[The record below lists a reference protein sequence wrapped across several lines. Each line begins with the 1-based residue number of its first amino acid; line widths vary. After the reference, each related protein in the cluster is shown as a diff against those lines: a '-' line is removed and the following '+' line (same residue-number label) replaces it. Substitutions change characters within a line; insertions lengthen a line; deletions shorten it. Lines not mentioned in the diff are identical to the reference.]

1 MSERTNVENFSI
13 WVGGQLKR
21 LRTYV
26 DTQIAAQGATLTAA
40 IAQSRAELKAEILG
54 GASAAYDT
62 LLEIQ
67 QAIQSDQSA
76 LTAFTT
82 ALGKRVR
89 VDASQTFTAAEQGQ
103 ARTNIG
109 AVGVDDLGV
118 EVDYVAAATAA
129 MNS

>member
-1 MSERTNVENFSI
+1 MATPERTNVENLAV
-13 WVGGQLKR
+13 WVGGQLKGA
-21 LRTYV
+21 RTYAEQV
-26 DTQIAAQGATLTAA
+26 AATAA
-40 IAQSRAELKAEILG
+40 DGAVNRVLG
-54 GASAAYDT
+54 GVGAAYDT

-67 QAIQSDQSA
+67 QAMAADESTVQGV
-76 LTAFTT
+76 LT

-89 VDASQTFTAAEQGQ
+89 VDAAQTLTAGEQAQ

-109 AVGVDDLGV
+109 ALGTADLGP